1 MPKLKAIILV
11 VCCTFFT
18 AIGQIL
24 WKIGSTKLSLNII
37 SLLTNPPLMLGFLSY
52 GIGLILLIL
61 ALKFGELSLLYP
73 FIALSFIWVALLS
86 MFFLQEPMNLLK
98 WFAIIIIVAGVSF
111 IGFGEKLKNG
121 N

>member
-37 SLLTNPPLMLGFLSY
+37 SLLTNPP
-52 GIGLILLIL
+52 
-61 ALKFGELSLLYP
+61 LKFGELSLLYP